1 MRPTHRAA
9 ALALALS
16 GTLLAQEDRAAL
28 ARRLMSAGDPAR
40 AVPEFVQAV
49 EASPSSS
56 ALWTELGE
64 ARLAAGQVKPAISD
78 LARAVK
84 LDPSSVRAQKGLAS
98 AVEASGN
105 AQRALIEWRR
115 VAQLSDGPDRDLADA
130 RVRTQLEKLGLP
142 VPAANRPAKTT
153 PATADNPPP
162 PTPVHAAPS
171 PTGPAPK
178 EAAKTAK
185 GAPPVQQAL
194 DAWKAGKRDQALE
207 QIRTIVRSKPTS
219 EAWYWG
225 GVMRIE
231 EKAWDKADFNLK
243 KAVEDPKFAGRAW
256 YWLGR
261 SAEGQ
266 GKRAAAREAFQKSL
280 QKEPSG
286 EFAADIKARLAS
298 PAAGTTEPPK
308 PNHSEPAAAVSTEAS
323 PPLMP
328 DSLRELWSWSPPEIA
343 IPSSDATPAGQLLA
357 DAARQLKA
365 RQTDLALSSIES
377 LKMKFPGTP
386 AAEASVLATA
396 IVNLEMGLH
405 ALAITNAQT
414 FLRDYPDHYRAPLAR
429 FVIAIAQLR
438 QGRADSATPL
448 LASMKPKPDAGWT
461 EADHQSA
468 IAQGLRLQKRYA
480 EAASALRLAFQAEKD
495 PRRKRSLALRA
506 VRDNRAAG
514 TPAQALPLVA
524 EARKSCDKGGA
535 CMHLA
540 VADADLQAAAG
551 APEKALALY
560 GQIARDWPHGSETP
574 WARYQS
580 GTMLLRTG
588 KPDEAAR
595 AWKELVDKHPGSY
608 WAGQARL
615 RMEDALWRAKYK
627 ETLR

>member
-1 MRPTHRAA
+1 MPPVYRAA
-9 ALALALS
+9 ALALVLS

-28 ARRLMSAGDPAR
+28 ARRLMAAGDPAR

-49 EASPSSS
+49 EAAPSSA

-64 ARLAAGQVKPAISD
+64 ARLASGQVKPAISD
-78 LARAVK
+78 LGRAVK

-115 VAQLSDGPDRDLADA
+115 VAQLSDGPDRELADSH
-130 RVRTQLEKLGLP
+130 VRTQLEKLGLP
-142 VPAANRPAKTT
+142 LPVATKPTKAE
-153 PATADNPPP
+153 PATADKPAPAAP
-162 PTPVHAAPS
+162 HAAAPHAGPS
-171 PTGPAPK
+171 PK
-178 EAAKTAK
+178 EAAKGAK
-185 GAPPVQQAL
+185 GTGDVQQAL
-194 DAWKAGKRDQALE
+194 ESWKAGKRDQALE
-207 QIRTIVRSKPTS
+207 QIRTIVRSKPTT

-225 GVMRIE
+225 GVMRVE

-243 KAVEDPKFAGRAW
+243 KAAEDAKFAGRAW

-266 GKRAAAREAFQKSL
+266 GKRSAAREAFQKSL

-286 EFAADIKARLAS
+286 EFAADIKTRLAT
-298 PAAGTTEPPK
+298 PAAGTTEPAR
-308 PNHSEPAAAVSTEAS
+308 PAGAEVSVVIPPEAS

-328 DSLRELWSWSPPEIA
+328 DSLRELWSWSPPDIA
-343 IPSSDATPAGQLLA
+343 IPSSDATPAGQILA

-377 LKMKFPGTP
+377 LKMKYPGTP

-405 ALAITNAQT
+405 ALAVTNAQT
-414 FLRDYPDHYRAPLAR
+414 FLQEFPDHYRAPLAR
-429 FVIAIAQLR
+429 FVIAVAQLR
-438 QGRADSATPL
+438 LGRADSATTL
-448 LASMKPKPDAGWT
+448 LASMKPKADAGWT

-468 IAQGLRLQKRYA
+468 IAQGLRLQKRHA

-495 PRRKRSLALRA
+495 SRRKRSLALRA

-540 VADADLQAAAG
+540 VADADLQASAG
-551 APEKALALY
+551 APEKALAIY
-560 GQIARDWPHGSETP
+560 RQVARDWPNGSETP

>member
-1 MRPTHRAA
+1 MPPVYRAA
-9 ALALALS
+9 ALALVLS

-28 ARRLMSAGDPAR
+28 ARRLMAAGDPAR

-49 EASPSSS
+49 EAAPSSA

-64 ARLAAGQVKPAISD
+64 ARLASGQVKPAISD
-78 LARAVK
+78 LGRAVK

-115 VAQLSDGPDRDLADA
+115 VAQLSDGPDRELADSH
-130 RVRTQLEKLGLP
+130 VRTQLEKLGLP
-142 VPAANRPAKTT
+142 LPVATKPTKAEPAPAAP
-153 PATADNPPP
+153 
-162 PTPVHAAPS
+162 HAAAPHAGPS
-171 PTGPAPK
+171 PK
-178 EAAKTAK
+178 EAAKGAK
-185 GAPPVQQAL
+185 GTGDVQQAL
-194 DAWKAGKRDQALE
+194 ESWKAGKRDQALE
-207 QIRTIVRSKPTS
+207 QIRTIVRSKPTT

-225 GVMRIE
+225 GVMRVE

-243 KAVEDPKFAGRAW
+243 KAAEDAKFAGRAW

-266 GKRAAAREAFQKSL
+266 GKRSAAREAFQKSL

-286 EFAADIKARLAS
+286 EFAADIKTRLAP
-298 PAAGTTEPPK
+298 PAAGTTEPAR
-308 PNHSEPAAAVSTEAS
+308 PAGAEVSVVIPPEAS

-328 DSLRELWSWSPPEIA
+328 DSLRELWSWSPPDIA
-343 IPSSDATPAGQLLA
+343 IPSSDATPAGQILA

-377 LKMKFPGTP
+377 LKMKYPGTP

-405 ALAITNAQT
+405 ALAVTNAQT
-414 FLRDYPDHYRAPLAR
+414 FLQEFPDHYRAPLAR
-429 FVIAIAQLR
+429 FVIAVAQLR
-438 QGRADSATPL
+438 LGRADSATTL
-448 LASMKPKPDAGWT
+448 LASMKPKADAGWT

-468 IAQGLRLQKRYA
+468 IAQGLRLQKRHA

-495 PRRKRSLALRA
+495 SRRKRSLALRA

-540 VADADLQAAAG
+540 VADADLQASAG
-551 APEKALALY
+551 APEKALAIY
-560 GQIARDWPHGSETP
+560 RQVARDWPNGSETP